1 MSVLPPEHAARH
13 TRTARRTD
21 KELCFLM
28 YLIINW
34 VLSVARAAVAKN
46 STKSVAYIVLEI
58 TIGIKFDNVQRS
70 SWVCTRW

>member
-13 TRTARRTD
+13 TRTARRAD

-46 STKSVAYIVLEI
+46 SAMSVAYIMLVI
-58 TIGIKFDNVQRS
+58 SIGIKFANVQKS
-70 SWVCTRW
+70 S